1 MGCSNNAKDPVQFA
15 IDKIKE
21 KVTIDNI
28 LNFHNGNIP
37 SIFYNNDSL
46 IVDKNQY
53 RKLKIF
59 AKYKKDKMDK
69 ELNKLINGYE
79 NFMKYLEDENE
90 YVDYFYLWDIVSS
103 GILFSEAK
111 SSHIN
116 LIILRNNDDDIT
128 NNVSIVCP
136 SSSHSNFTY
145 NETNQTIIMYQKHK
159 MFEPVIMTKKTFQ

>member
-1 MGCSNNAKDPVQFA
+1 
-15 IDKIKE
+15 
-21 KVTIDNI
+21 
-28 LNFHNGNIP
+28 
-37 SIFYNNDSL
+37 
-46 IVDKNQY
+46 
-53 RKLKIF
+53 
-59 AKYKKDKMDK
+59 MDK

-159 MFEPVIMTKKTFQ
+159 MFEPVIMTKNMPGKSEPQVECIMSPEKIKENLSSYLWVFHNLSC